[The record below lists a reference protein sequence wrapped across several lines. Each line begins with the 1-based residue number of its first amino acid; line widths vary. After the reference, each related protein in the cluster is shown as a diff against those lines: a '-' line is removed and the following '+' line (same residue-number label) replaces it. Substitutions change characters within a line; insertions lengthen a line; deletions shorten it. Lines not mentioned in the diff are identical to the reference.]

1 MADNFGT
8 TDNIYIE
15 SDYDNI
21 FLIDPNKV
29 ENSLG
34 QPMDRPIHHE
44 DLVMYANLEAKM
56 LPRTKLAVGSALTD
70 AVQTTPIASIN
81 FLRPGGKTT
90 LNNNYL
96 NEITGLNTVDGL
108 SLIHI

>member
-1 MADNFGT
+1 
-8 TDNIYIE
+8 
-15 SDYDNI
+15 
-21 FLIDPNKV
+21 
-29 ENSLG
+29 
-34 QPMDRPIHHE
+34 
-44 DLVMYANLEAKM
+44 M

-96 NEITGLNTVDGL
+96 NEITGLNTVDGKGTNQPSKTNVQQQNKSDDFYIKQNTIYKKSNGTFFNYEFNFYL
-108 SLIHI
+108 FM